1 MSDTPKSQLQYQLVK
16 QAQGF
21 SLQLREGAPVR
32 RPGPNEVL
40 VRVRATSL
48 NRRDVSILRGFY
60 PVGPKE
66 TLVPLSDGAGEV
78 VAVGAGVTRFKAG
91 DRVAAAFFQAWLGG
105 RPTATSSAS
114 ALGGGL
120 DGMLAQYVTLHEN
133 GLVAVP
139 QHLSLEEA
147 ATLPCA
153 AVTAWSGL
161 FTRGR
166 LRSDDHVLLQGT
178 GGVSIFGLQFAVAA
192 GARAWITSSSD
203 GKLERAKSLGAA
215 GGINYRSTPDWA
227 KALLAATDGVGAHH
241 ILEVGGSGTLA
252 QSLAAVGAQGHIA
265 LIGGLAGFGG
275 DIPAVALIGRN
286 ASVSGITVGSRADFE
301 AMNQFIE
308 QHRLQPVIDRT
319 FDYGDAAAAYAHME
333 SGSHF
338 GKIVIRHA

>member
-1 MSDTPKSQLQYQLVK
+1 
-16 QAQGF
+16 
-21 SLQLREGAPVR
+21 
-32 RPGPNEVL
+32 
-40 VRVRATSL
+40 
-48 NRRDVSILRGFY
+48 
-60 PVGPKE
+60 
-66 TLVPLSDGAGEV
+66 
-78 VAVGAGVTRFKAG
+78 
-91 DRVAAAFFQAWLGG
+91 
-105 RPTATSSAS
+105 
-114 ALGGGL
+114 
-120 DGMLAQYVTLHEN
+120 
-133 GLVAVP
+133 
-139 QHLSLEEA
+139 
-147 ATLPCA
+147 
-153 AVTAWSGL
+153 VTAWSGL

-166 LRSDDHVLLQGT
+166 LRGGDHVLLQGT

-203 GKLERAKSLGAA
+203 AKIERAKSLGAS
-215 GGINYRSTPDWA
+215 GGINYRSTPEWA
-227 KALLAATDGVGAHH
+227 KALLGATDGVGAHH

-252 QSLAAVGAQGHIA
+252 QSLAAIGGQGHIA

-301 AMNQFIE
+301 AMNQFIT